1 MSSKEENDVV
11 LMLPPKSSLSR
22 TPSNASLAASSA
34 IDWETSSEGSNSS
47 SSFGSMKGDDEL
59 LDMAS
64 VERTLAELRATRANL
79 ASTSD
84 NMQSVGPTD
93 PLLQTVM
100 VQFPAQAQLQQ

>member
-84 NMQSVGPTD
+84 NMQKGIGHISAAHRLRLAVD
-93 PLLQTVM
+93 
-100 VQFPAQAQLQQ
+100 